1 MHITG
6 QTDTLEFWILIG
18 FYPFLLKTSFGI
30 FLSDLERIQI
40 WARFSLFV
48 YISKGESEGDQKY
61 VLLGKE
67 IVGTAWTLLH
77 SPIGII
83 FLVLHAFILLKI
95 IYRLL
100 KSKIYTTTLIL

>member
-48 YISKGESEGDQKY
+48 YISKGES
-61 VLLGKE
+61 
-67 IVGTAWTLLH
+67 VG
-77 SPIGII
+77 G
-83 FLVLHAFILLKI
+83 
-95 IYRLL
+95 
-100 KSKIYTTTLIL
+100 SKICAIG